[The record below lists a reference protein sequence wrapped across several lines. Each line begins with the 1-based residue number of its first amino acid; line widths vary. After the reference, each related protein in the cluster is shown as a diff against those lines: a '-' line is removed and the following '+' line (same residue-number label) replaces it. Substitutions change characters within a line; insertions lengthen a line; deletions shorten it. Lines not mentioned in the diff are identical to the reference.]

1 MSRLRTRAKQ
11 AAKRVTP
18 PKLWRAL
25 SVLRWWLAGARPTL
39 ARPLRTRGPVDPRT
53 LVLPTSEQPRVSIV
67 IPAYGKSEYTLRC
80 LASIADAPPGCAF
93 EVIVIEDASGEESA
107 QRLRNVQGLRYVEN
121 ADNLGFIWSCNQA
134 ISLARGEFLHFLN
147 NDTEVCPGFLDALLE
162 VFETR
167 ADAGLAGSRLLYP
180 DGRLQEAGGI
190 VWRDASAWNYGRLQ
204 DPLRPEF
211 NYVRPVDYCSGASIL
226 VRRELFA
233 RLGGFDTAYAPAYC
247 EDSDLCFKLRAQGLQ
262 AYYTPFSNV
271 VHHEGVSHGTDT
283 ASGIKAYQVRN
294 QAHFAQRWGEALAG
308 QYDNGEQV
316 PRARDRARGK
326 PVVLVVDHYVPQP
339 DRDAGSRTMLQFM
352 QRLQELG
359 CVLKF
364 WPANHHY
371 DPVYTPRLQA
381 LGIEVAYAPYNRNF
395 GHYLRSAGDFDA
407 VLLSRPQVAA
417 ELLKDV
423 RKYTNARVV
432 FYGHDLH
439 HQRMLREHAVSG
451 DPRALAAAE
460 RARRE
465 EHAAWSG
472 SDIVLY
478 PSAEEVAELLAQAP
492 QVHARAVPAYSYAD
506 FYSAREPAGREGL
519 LFVAGFAHPPN
530 VDAARWLCEEIMPR
544 VRERVPGAKL
554 RLVGSSPT
562 AQVRALAGPLTE
574 VTGQVSEEEL
584 LAHYRNA
591 RAAIVPLRFGAGIK
605 SKVVEALQQ
614 GLPLVTT
621 PVGAQGLPGLEA
633 VAAVADAPQQLA
645 DALVRLLEDDVEW
658 RRCSHEG
665 AGFAQE
671 RFSVS
676 AMRQALAEAF
686 ELEGSA
692 AP

>member
-1 MSRLRTRAKQ
+1 VSRLRTRAKQ
-11 AAKRVTP
+11 AARRVTP

-39 ARPLRTRGPVDPRT
+39 KLPLRPRGPVDHRT
-53 LVLPTSEQPRVSIV
+53 LRLPTSDAPRVSIV

-80 LASIADAPPGCAF
+80 LASIADAPPACAF
-93 EVIVIEDASGEESA
+93 EVLVIEDASGEASA
-107 QRLRNVQGLRYVEN
+107 ERLRKVAGLRYVEN
-121 ADNLGFIWSCNQA
+121 AHNLGFIRSCNQA
-134 ISLARGEFLHFLN
+134 IALARGEFLHFLN
-147 NDTEVCPGFLDALLE
+147 NDTEVCPGFLDALLA

-167 ADAGLAGSRLLYP
+167 ADTGLAGSRLLYP
-180 DGRLQEAGGI
+180 NGWLQEAGGI
-190 VWRDASAWNYGRLQ
+190 VWRDASAWNYGRMQ

-211 NYVRPVDYCSGASIL
+211 NYLRAADYVSGASIL
-226 VRRELFA
+226 VRREVFA
-233 RLGGFDTAYAPAYC
+233 QLGGFDEAYAPAYC

-283 ASGIKAYQVRN
+283 SKGVKAYQVRN
-294 QAHFAQRWGEALAG
+294 QALFAQRWAAALGE
-308 QYDNGEQV
+308 QYPNGECV

-326 PVVLVVDHYVPQP
+326 PEVLVVDHYVPQP

-352 QRLQELG
+352 LRLQELG
-359 CVLKF
+359 CVVKF
-364 WPANHHY
+364 WPANHHF
-371 DPVYTPRLQA
+371 DPEYTPRLQA
-381 LGIEVAYAPYNRNF
+381 LGIEVAYAPFHRDL
-395 GHYLRSAGDFDA
+395 GHYLRQAGDFDA

-417 ELLKDV
+417 ELLQVV
-423 RKYTNARVV
+423 RKHTRARVV

-451 DPRALAAAE
+451 DPRTLAAAE

-465 EHAAWSG
+465 EHAAWQG
-472 SDIVLY
+472 SDVVLY

-506 FYSAREPAGREGL
+506 FYSSREPAGREGL

-530 VDAARWLCEEIMPR
+530 VDAARWLCNEIMPR

-562 AQVRALAGPLTE
+562 EDVRALAGPLTE

-584 LAHYRNA
+584 LAHYRDA
-591 RAAIVPLRFGAGIK
+591 RVAIVPLRFGAGIK

-621 PVGAQGLPGLEA
+621 TVGAQGLPGIEA
-633 VAAVADAPQQLA
+633 VAAIADDPQRIA
-645 DALVRLLEDDVEW
+645 DALVRLLEDDAEW
-658 RRCSHEG
+658 QRCSREG
-665 AGFAQE
+665 ACFAQG

-676 AMRQALAEAF
+676 AMRAALAEAC
-686 ELEGSA
+686 ELEQV
-692 AP
+692 P